1 MSTEISF
8 VTMIVLLVASNAFWA
23 FVCLKLTNR
32 LMSRN
37 YGELLQAQNKP
48 VRLKPIPEDLSDPVA
63 ERHAADMNSLIG
75 LI

>member
-1 MSTEISF
+1 MSTEISLIAI
-8 VTMIVLLVASNAFWA
+8 IVLLVASNAYWA

-37 YGELLQAQNKP
+37 YGELLQAENKP
-48 VRLKPIPEDLSDPVA
+48 VRLKPVPEDMSDPVA